1 LYFSATGGRPLEYY
15 RYCARLEIVVM
26 YSAMAPTAK
35 SLILDLLSTLK
46 GGTMPVSALIQ
57 AAELFGI
64 AENSVRVALARLV
77 TAGQVDRDERGR
89 YRLGAQSAPIDR
101 LVTSWRRIGERLRS
115 WDDDWIAVHTAGL
128 PVRPA
133 ERAVRR
139 RERALRFL
147 GFRELAPGLKV
158 RPDNLRGGLETLR
171 AELEGLGL
179 EAGAL
184 VFELRGLDPASD
196 ARARGLWDVSELCAG
211 YRQSLGDLAASEQ
224 HLQVVSEAEGMV
236 ESFLLGGRVIRQL
249 VLDPLLPEP
258 IVPVAERDALVVA
271 LRRYDRLGRACW
283 NAFLERHGV
292 LGGRTPADTRIAD
305 GASRLAAR

>member
-1 LYFSATGGRPLEYY
+1 
-15 RYCARLEIVVM
+15 
-26 YSAMAPTAK
+26 MAPTAK

-46 GGTMPVSALIQ
+46 GGTMPVSALVQ
-57 AAELFGI
+57 AGELFGI

-77 TAGQVDRDERGR
+77 TGGQVDRDERGR

-101 LVTSWRRIGERLRS
+101 LVTSWRRLGERLRS
-115 WDDDWIAVHTAGL
+115 WNDDWIGVHSAGL
-128 PVRPA
+128 PRSA
-133 ERAVRR
+133 ERPVRR

-147 GFRELAPGLKV
+147 GFRELAPGLAI
-158 RPDNLRGGLETLR
+158 RPDNLRGGAAAARE
-171 AELEGLGL
+171 ELQSLGL

-184 VFELRGLDPASD
+184 VFELRALDPATD
-196 ARARGLWDVSELCAG
+196 ARARGRWDVAALCAG
-211 YRQSLGDLAASEQ
+211 YRQSLADLAASEQ
-224 HLQVVSEAEGMV
+224 HLQIVSEAEGMV

-283 NAFLERHGV
+283 TAFLERHGV
-292 LGGRTPADTRIAD
+292 LGGSTPADTRIAD